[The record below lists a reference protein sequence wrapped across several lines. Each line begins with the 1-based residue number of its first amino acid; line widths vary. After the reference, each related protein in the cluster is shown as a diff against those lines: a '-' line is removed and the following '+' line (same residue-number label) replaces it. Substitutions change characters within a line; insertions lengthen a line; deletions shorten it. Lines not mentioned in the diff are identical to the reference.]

1 MVDFSK
7 PVEFSFIMEN
17 IAVILILTAIFAFL
31 VKLNS
36 NSKN

>member
-7 PVEFSFIMEN
+7 PVEFSFIVEN

-31 VKLNS
+31 VRLKKPNS
-36 NSKN
+36 

>member
-7 PVEFSFIMEN
+7 PVEFSFILKN

-31 VKLNS
+31 VKIK
-36 NSKN
+36 KN